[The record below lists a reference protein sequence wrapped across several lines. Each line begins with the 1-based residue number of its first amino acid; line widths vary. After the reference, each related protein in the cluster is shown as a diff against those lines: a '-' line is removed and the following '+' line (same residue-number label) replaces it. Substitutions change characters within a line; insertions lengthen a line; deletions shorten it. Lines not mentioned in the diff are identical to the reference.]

1 MEQETK
7 KSNLEDKLIEELEED
22 SSEEGSKGNKKLLI
36 IGGSVAG
43 VLVLVAIIL
52 SLMPGKKPSQTTPK
66 NDNISAD
73 QESASSGVD
82 SSVPVQPEITYD
94 QNFSRGA
101 GSTVAEKVGEPNQG
115 YPEKTSGARVPVDGN
130 GNSIENKPIQKSL
143 MIDEKESP
151 FFTLHTIAPEVY
163 DLMEI
168 NLYNVQNKRLSLGEL
183 LDRVR
188 LRFPDAIFN
197 RLDSDYRVFMYRAPD
212 EKGPGT
218 TLIFSTGMDKNELN
232 TALKGWEGTMVD
244 DFRSFINI
252 GLKKDFVEASGQKT
266 FQDSSLYRGS
276 RFVDFSGNGVVSLSY
291 MVLDKYIIFSN
302 SRTSFEEVIKLLKK

>member
-7 KSNLEDKLIEELEED
+7 KPNLEDKLMEELEED
-22 SSEEGSKGNKKLLI
+22 SDEEGSKGNRKLLI
-36 IGGSVAG
+36 IGGLVAG
-43 VLVLVAIIL
+43 VLVLVAIVL
-52 SLMPGKKPSQTTPK
+52 SLISGKKQSTISS
-66 NDNISAD
+66 NDNVSKG
-73 QESASSGVD
+73 QGVALED
-82 SSVPVQPEITYD
+82 NSNAEVKPEITYD

-101 GSTVAEKVGEPNQG
+101 GTAVADKVGEPANG
-115 YPEKTSGARVPVDGN
+115 YPEKTSGARVAVDADGN
-130 GNSIENKPIQKSL
+130 PIEGKPIQKSL
-143 MIDEKESP
+143 MIDDKESP

-168 NLYNVQNKRLSLGEL
+168 NLYNVQNKRLGLGEM

-197 RLDSDYRVFMYRAPD
+197 RLDSDYRIFMYRAPD

-218 TLIFSTGMDKNELN
+218 TLVFSTGMDKNELS
-232 TALKGWEGTMVD
+232 ASLKGWEGTMVD

-276 RFVDFSGNGVVSLSY
+276 RFADFSGNGVVSLSY

-302 SRTSFEEVIKLLKK
+302 SRTSFEQVIKLLKK